1 MEMRVGKFERG
12 VRHQGRYD
20 LAAGGVPQRFVIGRV
35 LRGSKSSRA
44 DAGRV
49 DYKREEIA
57 GEEREL

>member
-1 MEMRVGKFERG
+1 MGNLNEVSAIK
-12 VRHQGRYD
+12 GRYD